1 MSGSPRRLVVV
12 GNGMVAAAFL
22 EAMAAGGGTGDDITV
37 FGAEPGPA
45 YDRIRLSGVLAGAC
59 DASELTLLDHAWY
72 RDHGVR
78 LHAGCRVTR
87 IDREARV
94 VHDSE
99 GRATPYDLC
108 VLATGSDPIV
118 PPIEGSH
125 RGGVHTFR
133 TLRDVADIV
142 EGGGRS
148 RHAVVIGGGL
158 LGLEAA
164 YGLCHRGVEVSVV
177 HLMDRLMERQLDA
190 VGARVLRGELESM
203 GMRVLLPAE
212 TASILGNG
220 RVEGIALR
228 DGRVL
233 DADLV
238 VVACGIRPCTTLAR
252 ECGLAV
258 QRGVVVDDRM
268 RTSDPSVHAIGECVE
283 HRGVLYGI
291 VAPLRAQAVALAAH
305 LRGDQG
311 AAFAGGVPATTL
323 KVAGVHV
330 FSAGAVDAEDGDEL
344 LTLEDTASGV
354 YKRVLIREQRLRGAI
369 LVGDLSTAP
378 QITAALA
385 GGAVVNG
392 SRLSLVAAPT
402 GEPADSVAAGLPD
415 DAVVCGCNGVTKA
428 TIVAAIRERRCTTR
442 TEVTRCTRASGSCG
456 SCGAVVDALL
466 AGCGVEAAAAP
477 VEPPL
482 CACVPLGL
490 HALRAAIIER
500 DLRSVQAVLDALG
513 NGTGCARCKVALSY
527 HLDAWWCGDY
537 EEDRSARF
545 INDRVHANIQRDGT
559 FSVVPRM
566 FGGVT
571 TPAELRRIADV
582 AERYAVPMVKVTGGQ
597 RLDLLGVRKEDLP
610 AIWRDLGI
618 VSGHAYAKAVRTV
631 KTCVGSDFCRF
642 GVGDSTALGVA
653 LERLLWGLYTPHKL
667 KSGVTGCPRNCAEV
681 TVKDLGLV
689 GIATGWEIY
698 VGGAAGMT
706 VRKGDLLSTVASP
719 EQALRHCALFVQHY
733 REEARYL
740 ERTYHYLQR
749 VGVEAV
755 RAATVDAPVEDQ
767 ARLLERFARA
777 RAHVREPWSTEGAA
791 PRTPLQ
797 FASLPPVAPRAD
809 ALDQRQQR
817 RGEHDGDGDDPPL
830 PAGRSLEAHE
840 RGRDLL
846 EAAALAGC

>member
-1 MSGSPRRLVVV
+1 MSGSSRRLVVV

-22 EAMAAGGGTGDDITV
+22 EAMRAGGGTGDEITV

-45 YDRIRLSGVLAGAC
+45 YDRIRLSGVLAGSC
-59 DASELTLLDHAWY
+59 DASELTLLDDGWY

-87 IDREARV
+87 IDREARA
-94 VHDSE
+94 VHDSH
-99 GRATPYDLC
+99 GRATPYDVC
-108 VLATGSDPIV
+108 VLATGSDPVV

-133 TLRDVADIV
+133 TLQDVADII
-142 EGGGRS
+142 EGGECS

-164 YGLCHRGVEVSVV
+164 YGLRRRGVEVSVI

-190 VGARVLRGELESM
+190 VGARVLRGELEGM

-220 RVEGIALR
+220 RVEAIALR

-233 DADLV
+233 GADLV
-238 VVACGIRPCTTLAR
+238 VVACGIRPCTSLAR
-252 ECGLAV
+252 DCGLAV
-258 QRGVVVDDRM
+258 QRGIVVDDHM
-268 RTSDPSVHAIGECVE
+268 RTSDPAIHAVGECSE
-283 HRGVLYGI
+283 HRGLLYGI
-291 VAPLRAQAVALAAH
+291 VAPLREQAVALAAR
-305 LRGDQG
+305 LRGDQR
-311 AAFAGGVPATTL
+311 AAFGGGTPATTL

-330 FSAGAVDAEDGDEL
+330 FSAGAVDSEDGDEL

-354 YKRVLIREQRLRGAI
+354 YKRVLIRDQRLRGAI

-392 SRLSLVAAPT
+392 NRLSLVAAPT
-402 GEPADSVAAGLPD
+402 GEPPGSIAAGLAD

-428 TIVAAIRERRCTTR
+428 AIVAAIRERRCTTR
-442 TEVTRCTRASGSCG
+442 VEVTRCTRAAGSCG
-456 SCGAVVDALL
+456 SCGAIVDALL
-466 AGCGVEAAAAP
+466 AGCGVEATAASA
-477 VEPPL
+477 EPPV

-490 HALRAAIIER
+490 HALRAAIRER
-500 DLRSVQAVLDALG
+500 NLRSVPAVLDTLG
-513 NGTGCARCKVALSY
+513 NGTGCAKCKVALSY

-610 AIWRDLGI
+610 AIWKDLGI

-642 GVGDSTALGVA
+642 GVGDSTALGIA

-698 VGGAAGMT
+698 VGGAAGMS
-706 VRKGDLLSTVASP
+706 VRKGDLLSTVATP
-719 EQALRHCALFVQHY
+719 EEALRHCALFVQHY

-755 RAATVDAPVEDQ
+755 RAATVGAPAQER
-767 ARLLERFARA
+767 AGLLERFARA

-797 FASLPPVAPRAD
+797 FASLPPVAPASGREAEAPD
-809 ALDQRQQR
+809 
-817 RGEHDGDGDDPPL
+817 GGGDGPPR
-830 PAGRSLEAHE
+830 PAARSLEASD
-840 RGRDLL
+840 RGREML
-846 EAAALAGC
+846 EAATLAGC